1 MHVHDAAF
9 EQLYTEYVHRLI
21 RYARAQGQSGDVAE
35 ELVQDTFHEA
45 YAQLAHL
52 TEHENPGGWLMQTL
66 KNKIRNYD
74 RARQRERRLMAGWT
88 EEMYAVAA
96 LGDPSEQWLAR
107 QQLSDVAVPVHLPR
121 RHDPTSVAIRLRESE
136 DASALPDSPL
146 KQERLVKH

>member
-74 RARQRERRLMAGWT
+74 RARQRERRLMAATTTLPMSITMVNSSKYQSPHQVKVFRPRKLAKTGT
-88 EEMYAVAA
+88 CS
-96 LGDPSEQWLAR
+96 PSQ
-107 QQLSDVAVPVHLPR
+107 
-121 RHDPTSVAIRLRESE
+121 T
-136 DASALPDSPL
+136 
-146 KQERLVKH
+146 

>member
-74 RARQRERRLMAGWT
+74 RARQRERRLIQANNG
-88 EEMYAVAA
+88 
-96 LGDPSEQWLAR
+96 
-107 QQLSDVAVPVHLPR
+107 LSDSSFPMCTGMQPNILTNR
-121 RHDPTSVAIRLRESE
+121 TCGCSGYC
-136 DASALPDSPL
+136 
-146 KQERLVKH
+146 